1 MNHPIEAWCAWSSAI
16 EIAALPFAGEST
28 RLDLFISPR
37 LHTPVGIAAA
47 GWIHLVSPNQTLRAI
62 LADDDAIAAY
72 LSESILP
79 GTGVS
84 GSPILSAQCDI
95 QRIESGIQ
103 ARIHGDS
110 LDLDLRLTQL
120 ADPVLTIENPTP
132 HHPLFRNAVTR
143 NAAHL
148 LVQQNCDALR
158 LALGTAAFSPSG
170 LYAR

>member
-16 EIAALPFAGEST
+16 EIAAVPFAGETT

-47 GWIHLVSPNQTLRAI
+47 GWIQLLSPNQTLRAI

-72 LSESILP
+72 LSETILP

-95 QRIESGIQ
+95 QRIENGIQ
-103 ARIHGDS
+103 ARIHGEA

-120 ADPVLTIENPTP
+120 DDPVLAIENPAP
-132 HHPLFRNAVTR
+132 NQPLFRNAVTR
-143 NAAHL
+143 NAAQL
-148 LVQQNCDALR
+148 LVQQDDDALR
-158 LALGTAAFSPSG
+158 LALGNAAFSPSG
-170 LYAR
+170 LFAR